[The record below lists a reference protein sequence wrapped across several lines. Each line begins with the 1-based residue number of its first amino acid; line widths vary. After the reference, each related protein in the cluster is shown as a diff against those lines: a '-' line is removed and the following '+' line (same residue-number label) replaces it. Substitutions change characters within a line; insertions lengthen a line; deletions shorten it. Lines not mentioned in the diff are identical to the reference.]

1 MCIFML
7 QRINI
12 YILCANQ
19 LILHL
24 LSPFGHTI
32 PPEKIHVPIAKV
44 GVFFLEV
51 IGRFTRGFVFV
62 SLFLLTIITITY
74 IYDLCVCHIWFVLE
88 HFMLVFSIICIT
100 FNLVMYHVLFSFVIA
115 FKKEH
120 PRGMLLF
127 LPYLFSYSP
136 IIFNAIIYRT

>member
-1 MCIFML
+1 ML

-88 HFMLVFSIICIT
+88 HFLLVFSIICIT